1 MKCYV
6 HNTPG
11 RLRVRL
17 PQLRGDAK
25 KLEEIKTA
33 LNILGTEKIKTNTLT
48 GSIVVHYDPDMVT
61 NRHLLDLLQKR
72 GHYDQDQTINLD
84 AHLKEASSQAA
95 RKVSRAMF
103 GWAMGKVLE
112 ANGLGLIAVFI

>member
-1 MKCYV
+1 MKYYI

-11 RLRVRL
+11 RLRVRI
-17 PQLRGDAK
+17 PELRGNAE
-25 KLEEIKTA
+25 KLEEIKTV
-33 LNILGTEKIKTNTLT
+33 LDIFGTEKIKVNALT

-61 NRHLLDLLQKR
+61 DQYLLDHLQKT
-72 GHYDQDQTINLD
+72 GYYDHNQTFNLD
-84 AHLKEASSQAA
+84 THLKKASNEAAH
-95 RKVSRAMF
+95 KVSRAMF